1 MMSQVFTFEMI
12 VALGLIF
19 LIMFKFA
26 LKMRQDLL
34 EDELLYSFMEKTDKE
49 VLLELLKR
57 ANLDWDEWNDF
68 LLTFDNGYVEATFDK
83 DGKLRDI
90 RSRADG

>member
-1 MMSQVFTFEMI
+1 MMSQVLTFEMI